1 MNTNV
6 DVTSETAAPFDN
18 WMLLQ
23 DTKPQLDGED
33 SWSASSASSST
44 WFEPLETLLSSASS
58 PSTDDQFSP
67 YSASSMPV
75 LIKQETM
82 DDEDDNVLL
91 SSASGIPAT
100 TPTATTTATTLSKP
114 IKKGRT
120 TRKRLTAYQKQ
131 AHNKIEKRYRINI
144 NTKIARLQQIIPWV
158 ATEQT
163 SFEVSGNGTNKNN
176 SSTTN
181 APSTKLNKSMIL
193 EKAVD
198 YILYLQ
204 NNERLHDMEVMSL
217 RNELE
222 TLKAAKN

>member
-1 MNTNV
+1 MSTSIN
-6 DVTSETAAPFDN
+6 VTSETAAPFDN

-23 DTKPQLDGED
+23 DSKPQLDGED

-75 LIKQETM
+75 LVKQETM
-82 DDEDDNVLL
+82 DDDDDVLL
-91 SSASGIPAT
+91 ST
-100 TPTATTTATTLSKP
+100 TPTGMTTATTTTDVAANAISKP
-114 IKKGRT
+114 VKKGRT
-120 TRKRLTAYQKQ
+120 TRKRLTAHQKQ

-144 NTKIARLQQIIPWV
+144 NTKIARLQTIIPWV

-163 SFEVSGNGTNKNN
+163 AFEVSENGSNKNGTA
-176 SSTTN
+176 T

-204 NNERLHDMEVMSL
+204 NNERLHDMEVMRL